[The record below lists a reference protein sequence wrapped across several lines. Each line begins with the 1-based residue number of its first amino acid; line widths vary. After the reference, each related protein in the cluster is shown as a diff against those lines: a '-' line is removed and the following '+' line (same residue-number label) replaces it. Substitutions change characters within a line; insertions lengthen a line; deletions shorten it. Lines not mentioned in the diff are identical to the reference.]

1 MEGAMEPF
9 YPVGHPSLTGRSMFM
24 YASYGTDEAAFLIR
38 NGSVS
43 QKTDIIDKVG
53 KGYIVRTRADASTNI
68 ARTGN
73 YAGMYAAF
81 ESGAQIISTD
91 YYKPDPRGGI
101 DSGWT
106 TYKVA
111 FPNGEKGRKN
121 PVNAVNVNV
130 ESRLED

>member
-1 MEGAMEPF
+1 LVKEVERALKETAVDCP
-9 YPVGHPSLTGRSMFM
+9 LLLNANMFPEEVEK
-24 YASYGTDEAAFLIR
+24 YKGCIPPTLD
-38 NGSVS
+38 N
-43 QKTDIIDKVG
+43 VG